1 MEEKKVDASPS
12 LEENGAKQFLIE
24 LLCNISQP
32 DEMESLI
39 DDLLT
44 PKEIIDIVDRYLIM
58 DDIYRGKSQRDI
70 ANNRKMSLC
79 KITRGSKMLKK
90 KNGFM
95 RNLLSARY
103 DDHTHI

>member
-1 MEEKKVDASPS
+1 MDEKNVDATLSEE
-12 LEENGAKQFLIE
+12 EENAKQFLIE
-24 LLCNISQP
+24 LLCNIGQSE
-32 DEMESLI
+32 EMESLI

-44 PKEIIDIVDRYLIM
+44 PKEILDIVDRYLIM

-70 ANNRKMSLC
+70 ASSRKMSLC

-95 RNLLSARY
+95 RNLLSVRY